1 MRIALAGFVP
11 DAAPQADSAQHVEA
25 LTRCSCGR
33 LLHRRLEAV
42 REIENDV
49 RLLHLGNLARRQL
62 DVVRLGARRRQV
74 LHVGRRPAGALG
86 CKRKRVE
93 GCDDRLAAPCSGRS
107 AATGR
112 RDEQGDAREKCGNGS
127 HLA

>member
-1 MRIALAGFVP
+1 MRIALAGFVA

-25 LTRCSCGR
+25 LTRCSRDR

-74 LHVGRRPAGALG
+74 LHVDRRPPGALG
-86 CKRKRVE
+86 RKGKRVE
-93 GCDDRLAAPCSGRS
+93 GCDDRLAALCSGRT

-112 RDEQGDAREKCGNGS
+112 GDEQGDDREKCGNGS
-127 HLA
+127 HLV